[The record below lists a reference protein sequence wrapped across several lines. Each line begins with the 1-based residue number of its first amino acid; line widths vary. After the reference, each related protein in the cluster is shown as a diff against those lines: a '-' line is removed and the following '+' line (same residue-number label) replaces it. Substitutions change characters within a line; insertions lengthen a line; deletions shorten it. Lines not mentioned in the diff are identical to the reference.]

1 MSYKPNN
8 YNFKSTTNKKN
19 KKQYDVEAWSPN
31 NLKKAYHQQRLD
43 QSKWAFRLSFCGS
56 IVGFVVIIAT
66 VVFGLATDSSEWP
79 GIVSGIIIEA
89 VSALFYELSNRANK
103 KITEFFAELTKEAN
117 VNTAVKMCDQ
127 VKDDAVRDKL
137 ITDLSLKL
145 SDIEDKNE

>member
-1 MSYKPNN
+1 MAYKTKKYKIRNIN
-8 YNFKSTTNKKN
+8 HKN
-19 KKQYDVEAWSPN
+19 KYKYKSNEPWSPN

-43 QSKWAFRLSFCGS
+43 QSKWAFWLSFCGS
-56 IVGFVVIIAT
+56 IVGFVVIIAA
-66 VVFGLATDSSEWP
+66 VIFGLVTDSSEWP

-89 VSALFYELSNRANK
+89 VSALFYELSNRANE

-145 SDIEDKNE
+145 SDIEDKSG

>member
-1 MSYKPNN
+1 MAV
-8 YNFKSTTNKKN
+8 F
-19 KKQYDVEAWSPN
+19 
-31 NLKKAYHQQRLD
+31 
-43 QSKWAFRLSFCGS
+43 
-56 IVGFVVIIAT
+56 VGFVVIIAA
-66 VVFGLATDSSEWP
+66 VIFGLVTDSSEWP

-89 VSALFYELSNRANK
+89 VSALFYELSNRANE

-145 SDIEDKNE
+145 SDIEDKSG